1 MSPKPSRLILIH
13 GAWAGA
19 WVWEQFSEALRELG
33 WQVEALD
40 LPGDGFHSISA
51 EEARES
57 DYYQCLDEAI
67 NREEGTVALIGHS
80 GGGMLVTAAANTYP
94 DKVSHGIW
102 IAGFLLPDG
111 RSYDEILEQLSDS
124 SCYPGAMDFAE
135 YSHDRKTTVIPKD
148 AAIKLFFHD
157 ASVELANDA
166 ADRLTPQPV
175 SGARISTPT
184 STRFATLPKLYVLA
198 TEDRSIRPETQRL
211 MCAQVTNLSIK
222 EIHCGH
228 APQLTQ
234 APQLAK
240 LVDEWLAVTS

>member
-1 MSPKPSRLILIH
+1 MSHKPRRLILIH

-19 WVWEQFSEALRELG
+19 WVWDQLSKELCELG

-40 LPGDGFHSISA
+40 LPGDGFHPISA
-51 EEARES
+51 EEATES
-57 DYYQCLDEAI
+57 DYYQCLNDAI

-80 GGGMLVTAAANTYP
+80 GGGMLVTAAANAYP

-124 SCYPGAMDFAE
+124 SKQLGAMDFAE
-135 YSHDRKTTVIPKD
+135 YSDDGKTTVIPKA

-157 ASVELANDA
+157 APAEVANIA
-166 ADRLTPQPV
+166 ADKLTPQPV
-175 SGARISTPT
+175 SGGRLSTPT
-184 STRFATLPKLYVLA
+184 STRFAALPKLYVLA
-198 TEDRSIRPETQRL
+198 TEDRSIRPEAQRL
-211 MCAQVTNLSIK
+211 MCAQVANLTIK
-222 EIHCGH
+222 EVNSGH

-234 APQLAK
+234 APQLAT
-240 LVDEWLAVTS
+240 LVAGWLAGN